1 MSIGMRG
8 VSYLKPI
15 MGSFSLWKRSYTL
28 YTSPVVYTKSTL
40 SDAVKSPIQKDP
52 PSVPSVACFCWF
64 LIYIPR
70 PLLTYFSELLIEDM
84 TTVLIEVRGDI
95 PLTDSVPQRE
105 LIPAPQLL
113 TGRSQVL
120 SCFADSL
127 SATLLSL
134 VPGY

>member
-1 MSIGMRG
+1 M
-8 VSYLKPI
+8 

-28 YTSPVVYTKSTL
+28 YTSPVACTKSTL

-52 PSVPSVACFCWF
+52 SSVPSVACFYWF